1 MSRKAS
7 TLRRRVF
14 GLALGAGVVA
24 TTVVP
29 AAPSA
34 LATTKP
40 ISIAFFGFASNNS
53 FTQAGWSGVEK
64 AAKQYG
70 ATAHFFNGNFD
81 GATQDDQV
89 ESATTE
95 HKYNVFVIEAYDS
108 VSMAAYAKR
117 AAQEGNAVVAEY
129 APIGPSFSTVAAQVP
144 GILSVVDVPTHNGKI
159 LGQMGVAACKSLNPC
174 QVAFLVG
181 NPTSPLDVAR
191 TNEAYAVL
199 NADKKIQ
206 LVAKPVAG
214 YTQSNGSTVTEQLL
228 AAHPNVNVII
238 GSSQAIEGAQK
249 VVQAKGLLK
258 KIALIGNG
266 GSFQAVSAVE
276 AGQWYGTYYIDEPLN
291 SYTATKYAIEKYMG
305 QKVPT
310 AVNSATLGPVGQAQG
325 ALTSANDKGVKGSYT
340 DY

>member
-1 MSRKAS
+1 MSSKAS
-7 TLRRRVF
+7 KLRRRVL

-24 TTVVP
+24 TSAVST
-29 AAPSA
+29 APLA
-34 LATTKP
+34 LASAKP

-64 AAKQYG
+64 AAKQFG

-89 ESATTE
+89 ESATSE

-129 APIGPSFSTVAAQVP
+129 APIGPSFSTVAPQVP

-191 TNEAYAVL
+191 TNEAYSVL

-258 KIALIGNG
+258 KIALVGNG
-266 GSFQAVSAVE
+266 GSFQAVAAVE

-305 QKVPT
+305 QMVPT
-310 AVNSATLGPVGQAQG
+310 AVNSATLGPVGKAQG
-325 ALTSANDKGVKGSYT
+325 ALTSANDMGVKGSYT